1 MLKAFETSV
10 NLRNWDLG
18 RRPTLLAVSGG
29 VDSVAMARLFAMK
42 GYPFA
47 MAHVNFGLRG
57 KESEGDEQFV
67 RGLAKEL
74 GVEVFVERVDVG
86 GYRRANGISVQ
97 MAARELRYSF
107 FRRVMRERGFERL
120 ATGHHANDNLEHFFV
135 YLYRGNTAVAWR
147 GIWQEQGDVVR
158 PLLGFLKSE
167 LEEFLVAGGW
177 LWREDRSNGGVGYL
191 RNKVRHFVMPGLDD
205 FAKEFYGL
213 SLRKQQ
219 TLRGWQAQQAGL
231 WGEHC
236 EERDGGLWVPSVYLA
251 LADEGYW
258 MDRLMGMGF
267 SLSQLKQAR
276 ENHRAG
282 AKYEGV
288 DRTLWVGRGGWMVRG
303 KVLESAVAHTLEW
316 IDGGVMHWGGYRIE
330 TKKVA
335 LNGEGLLNG
344 KLLESPDAYYF
355 GLGIENKAWVVRGWV
370 NGDRMEMFGGGA
382 KKLSDVFVNEKVESF
397 VKPFV
402 PLVVGSMGV
411 LCALGL
417 KRSAGYPVLEGDSIC
432 WELRWE
438 RL

>member
-1 MLKAFETSV
+1 
-10 NLRNWDLG
+10 
-18 RRPTLLAVSGG
+18 
-29 VDSVAMARLFAMK
+29 
-42 GYPFA
+42 
-47 MAHVNFGLRG
+47 
-57 KESEGDEQFV
+57 
-67 RGLAKEL
+67 
-74 GVEVFVERVDVG
+74 
-86 GYRRANGISVQ
+86 
-97 MAARELRYSF
+97 
-107 FRRVMRERGFERL
+107 
-120 ATGHHANDNLEHFFV
+120 
-135 YLYRGNTAVAWR
+135 
-147 GIWQEQGDVVR
+147 
-158 PLLGFLKSE
+158 
-167 LEEFLVAGGW
+167 
-177 LWREDRSNGGVGYL
+177 
-191 RNKVRHFVMPGLDD
+191 MPGLDD

-213 SLRKQQ
+213 SMRKQQ
-219 TLRGWQAQQAGL
+219 TLRGWQAQQMGL
-231 WGEHC
+231 WDEHC
-236 EERDGGLWVPSVYLA
+236 EESDGGVWVPSVYLT
-251 LADEGYW
+251 LADERYW
-258 MDRLMGMGF
+258 VDRLMGMGF

-335 LNGEGLLNG
+335 LNGEGLLKG

-355 GLGIENKAWVVRGWV
+355 GLGIESKAWVVRGWV
-370 NGDRMEMFGGGA
+370 NGDRMEMFGGGE

-417 KRSAGYPVLEGDSIC
+417 KRSAGYPVLEADSMC